1 MELLY
6 KVISTS
12 FDVYET
18 ETKNVIKKEMD
29 AEFDYIPVI
38 EINMNVSKS
47 SIAVIKIIVNISIL
61 LIIIILEY
69 QVLLIQT
76 PSLYRKER
84 KETIIKSAYGT
95 VVVIIAAIYTQE
107 M

>member
-6 KVISTS
+6 KVIYTS
-12 FDVYET
+12 FDVYDT
-18 ETKNVIKKEMD
+18 ETTNVIKKEMD
-29 AEFDYIPVI
+29 EEFDYIPVI

-47 SIAVIKIIVNISIL
+47 SIAVIKIIIHISII
-61 LIIIILEY
+61 LILILLEY
-69 QVLLIQT
+69 QVFLIYT

-84 KETIIKSAYGT
+84 KETIIKSVYGI